1 MIIHLSGSRADVPAN
16 IIQVNEPS
24 NEIIRGIFRIVIL
37 AFIKPIT
44 PVGNNI
50 PHITRNKTPKFTEL
64 YDCSSASLDAVD
76 ALPKM
81 ILFVSV
87 SMLLNSPAAKM
98 KAVTVVSIAII
109 LSLLT
114 KEYKM

>member
-44 PVGNNI
+44 PVGN
-50 PHITRNKTPKFTEL
+50 
-64 YDCSSASLDAVD
+64 
-76 ALPKM
+76 
-81 ILFVSV
+81 
-87 SMLLNSPAAKM
+87 
-98 KAVTVVSIAII
+98 
-109 LSLLT
+109 
-114 KEYKM
+114 